1 MIFIFA
7 CIYLQNRSPASINVH
22 DLLPTSISLQDL
34 SSHEECLELLNKSVR
49 ALTLVSPNSTNSD
62 TTAND
67 TMTPSPV
74 DTTATQCPNGKT
86 PCKQRSRKRSR
97 TSNESCSGHDDKLHH
112 SYKCTP
118 IISKEFDRTHV
129 QWLRK
134 CSLKEYLCESVAI
147 HEHADKPRDC
157 LPSVQDA
164 ACSKLA
170 GPANVQTD
178 TADDTSVGKQKK
190 CTSEAGDGDSCD
202 SSDSGDEGRSVTTI
216 DLVDC
221 IVHPD
226 VIALICQKLTH
237 RMGAMRAKPSS

>member
-1 MIFIFA
+1 M
-7 CIYLQNRSPASINVH
+7 
-22 DLLPTSISLQDL
+22 QDL
-34 SSHEECLELLNKSVR
+34 SSHEECLDLLNKSVR
-49 ALTLVSPNSTNSD
+49 ALTLVSPNTTNSD
-62 TTAND
+62 TTANE
-67 TMTPSPV
+67 TMTQSPV

-86 PCKQRSRKRSR
+86 PNSKQRSRKRSR
-97 TSNESCSGHDDKLHH
+97 TSNESCSGHDDKLDHG
-112 SYKCTP
+112 YKCTP

-147 HEHADKPRDC
+147 HKHADKPRDC

-164 ACSKLA
+164 ACSKLT

-178 TADDTSVGKQKK
+178 TADDTSVDKQND
-190 CTSEAGDGDSCD
+190 CTSEVGDGDSKD
-202 SSDSGDEGRSVTTI
+202 NGDNGPSVTTI

-237 RMGAMRAKPSS
+237 RMGAMMAKPSS